1 MPIATANVTTSASSV
16 YTSSGNTA
24 VTWLSLCNYSAGNT
38 PLFLRGSWAGLFGQF
53 QKFRIILGGL
63 YAREI
68 HHALFG
74 LTKEEREM
82 FNHLISVS
90 GIGPN
95 TAMIMLSSLRTDEI
109 AQAIQTEDVQTI
121 QGIKGIGAKTAQ
133 RVIIDLKGKVLKFSA
148 SSENIFSQNNT
159 NRFDA
164 LTALVS
170 LGFDK
175 KSAEKV
181 LDKIDTGDQTVE
193 VLIKEALRL
202 L

>member
-1 MPIATANVTTSASSV
+1 MIGLLNGRLIEKSPTELLIDCSGVGYEVKISLNTYTQIPEGEAIRV
-16 YTSSGNTA
+16 YTKLIVREDA
-24 VTWLSLCNYSAGNT
+24 HL
-38 PLFLRGSWAGLFGQF
+38 
-53 QKFRIILGGL
+53 L
-63 YAREI
+63 YG
-68 HHALFG
+68 FY
-74 LTKEEREM
+74 TKEEREM

-95 TAMIMLSSLRTDEI
+95 TAMIMLSSLKTDEI

-133 RVIIDLKGKVLKFSA
+133 RVIIDLKGKVLKFS
-148 SSENIFSQNNT
+148 SSDENIFSQNNR

-164 LTALVS
+164 LNALVS

-181 LDKIDTGDQTVE
+181 LEKIDTGEQTVE